1 MMVDT
6 NNEDVLGEAARW
18 SRAGHRVALVTV
30 IRTWPSSPRRVG
42 SQLVVRDDG
51 HFLGSVSGGCAE
63 GMVLEEAR
71 KTLGDGTAR
80 TFEFG
85 VTDDLARQYGLACG
99 GRAVVYIEAIE

>member
-1 MMVDT
+1 MTETME
-6 NNEDVLGEAARW
+6 EDVLGEAARW
-18 SRAGHRVALVTV
+18 RSDGRRVALVTV

-42 SQLVVRDDG
+42 SQLAVRDDG

-71 KTLGDGTAR
+71 KTIDDGVAR

-85 VTDDLARQYGLACG
+85 VPDELARQYGLACG
-99 GRAVVYIEAIE
+99 GRAAVYIEAIE